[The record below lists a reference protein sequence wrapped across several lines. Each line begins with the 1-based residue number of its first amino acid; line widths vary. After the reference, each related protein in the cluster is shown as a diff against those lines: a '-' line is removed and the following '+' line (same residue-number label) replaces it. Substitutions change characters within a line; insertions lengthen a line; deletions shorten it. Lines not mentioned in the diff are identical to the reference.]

1 MKYTGMR
8 IEYIRVFR
16 RTKFVC
22 YNPIFQKEKPMHRY
36 LFQEKSAHP
45 FNCFILLIC
54 AMLLILS
61 FFESSSAQVNV
72 REDTLIIPTYLV
84 DPPNPMPRFY
94 EGRTHQG
101 VQRRVYP
108 YPMNDNLT
116 RVKEDRPYHIVNF
129 ENEYIKLGIMPMM
142 GGRIFFAEDK
152 TNDYVW
158 FYRQHVIKPSLI
170 GMVGYWISGSNAWAF
185 PHHHGPNTVKPMDY
199 RIEENSD
206 GSKTIWIANTDQRHR
221 MRILVGYTIFPQS
234 SLVEM
239 TIRPMNRTPV
249 ANSFLFWS
257 NPSVHVDTN
266 YQVIFPPSVQY
277 VTQHAKREMTTW
289 PVSDRRYNRFDYTGV
304 DISWWK
310 NIGVPSSFFSWD
322 PKEDYFGGYDHG
334 KQAGTVWVG
343 NHHITPGMKFWAW
356 GNNPGGDM
364 ANAGLTD
371 DDGHYIE
378 LMAGAYTDNQPDYS
392 WLQPYEG
399 KSVKMIWF
407 PVRELEGLKYANRYG
422 ALNLEVSEDQF
433 IRIRMNTTSPHQEAK
448 VVLKAKG
455 KVLFQETVEI
465 SPAKPYGKDVA
476 LPAGVS
482 EDDLEVMLL
491 CKKGKTLLSYKP
503 AEHHP
508 PDYPIPEAL
517 KPPAPLQEIKTTEE
531 LYLTG
536 LRLNQFYNASLDPM
550 PYYEEALKRDPG
562 DYRVN
567 TQLGILY
574 IKRKMWNEAE
584 KNLRIAVARI
594 TSNYTRP
601 RDGEALYYLGVV
613 LKAQGKLEEAYDNL
627 YKASWS
633 AAWHTPAYYQLA
645 EIDCQRNNF
654 ETALAHLN
662 RAISTNTN
670 NFEALNLKIVVLR
683 KLDDVKA
690 SIHQAELVLSKDVL
704 NHQAKN
710 ELIILTSMSGENKRA
725 AELLHDLNVIMR
737 DEVQSYLE
745 LATDY
750 ANCGFYEEAIDVLTR
765 LEQQGNTFPMTY
777 YYLGYYWSKL
787 ADTTKTLDYYK
798 SASQM
803 PHTYCFPFRAESI
816 DVLRHAMKLN
826 PKDARAPY
834 YLGNLLYENQPE
846 NAITEWEKSRGLD
859 DTFYIVHRNLG
870 VAYEAVQN
878 DIAKA
883 LASMER
889 AVVCNSDDP
898 RLLFEMDILYEKN
911 KASSQKKYE
920 LLRSNVETV
929 KRRTESLLRLATRAV
944 EYGKYDEAI
953 GILLNNSFPQ
963 FEGGREMQDT
973 YLNAFILR
981 GSERF
986 NAGKFAKA
994 LEDFETAMAFPIGRW
1009 GRSRWAQF
1017 HYLIGTVYEAQNE
1030 PTRAQTAFQNTLD
1043 IDVQRGGQD
1052 QEFRFYHGLALHKMG
1067 KLKEAKK
1074 IFEDMLNRAQSE
1086 SGSAFFRQFE
1096 AGQSRDMQMAENHY
1110 LTGLA
1115 YEGLGQN
1122 KKARKEFASA
1132 LKLNPG
1138 HVWSR
1143 VHLESL

>member
-1 MKYTGMR
+1 
-8 IEYIRVFR
+8 
-16 RTKFVC
+16 
-22 YNPIFQKEKPMHRY
+22 MHRY

-846 NAITEWEKSRGLD
+846 NAITEWEKSRELD

>member
-1 MKYTGMR
+1 MYLSL
-8 IEYIRVFR
+8 
-16 RTKFVC
+16 
-22 YNPIFQKEKPMHRY
+22 FQKKYERSY
-36 LFQEKSAHP
+36 FY
-45 FNCFILLIC
+45 FIVTIFAIMLIFCC
-54 AMLLILS
+54 AGDV
-61 FFESSSAQVNV
+61 SAQVQVRV

-108 YPMNDNLT
+108 YPMNDGLT
-116 RVKEDRPYHIVNF
+116 RVKEDRPYHIVYF
-129 ENEYIKLGIMPMM
+129 ENEYISLDIMPRM

-170 GMVGYWISGSNAWAF
+170 GMVGYWISGSNAWGF

-221 MRILVGYTIFPQS
+221 MRILLGYTIFPHS

-249 ANSFLFWS
+249 ANSFLFWA

-289 PVSDRRYNRFDYTGV
+289 PIADRRYNRFDYTGV
-304 DISWWK
+304 NISWWK

-343 NHHITPGMKFWAW
+343 NHHTSPGMKFWAW
-356 GNNPGGDM
+356 GNNPAGDRS
-364 ANAGLTD
+364 NAGLTD

-407 PVRELEGLKYANRYG
+407 PVRELEGLKYANRNG
-422 ALNLEVSEDQF
+422 ALNLEVTEDRF
-433 IRIRMNTTSPHQEAK
+433 VKIRMNTTSPRQQAK

-455 KVLFQETVEI
+455 KALFQDTIDI
-465 SPAKPYGKDVA
+465 SPAKPYGTDVS
-476 LPAGVS
+476 LPASIS
-482 EDDLEVMLL
+482 EDDLEVTLL
-491 CKKGKTLLSYKP
+491 CNKGETLLSYKP

-517 KPPAPLQEIKTTEE
+517 KPPAPPEEIKTIEE

-550 PYYEEALKRDPG
+550 AYYEEALKRDPG

-567 TQLGILY
+567 TQLGILN

-584 KNLRIAVARI
+584 EKLRIAVARI

-601 RDGEALYYLGVV
+601 RDGEALYYLGIV
-613 LKAQGKLEEAYDNL
+613 LKAQGKLDEAYDYL

-645 EIDCQRNNF
+645 EIDCQRSDF
-654 ETALAHLN
+654 ETALEHLN

-670 NFEALNLKIVVLR
+670 NFKALNLKVVVLR
-683 KLDDVKA
+683 KLDEVEAAKK
-690 SIHQAELVLSKDVL
+690 QAELVLSKDVQ

-710 ELIILTSMSGENKRA
+710 ELVVLTSMLGENKQA
-725 AELLHDLNVIMR
+725 ADLLDELKVIMR

-750 ANCGFYEEAIDVLTR
+750 ANCGFYEEAIDVLSR
-765 LEQQGNTFPMTY
+765 LEQQGNTYPMLY
-777 YYLGYYWSKL
+777 YYLGYCWSKL
-787 ADTTKTLDYYK
+787 ADTAKALDYYK

-834 YLGNLLYENQPE
+834 YLGNLLYEHQPR
-846 NAITEWEKSRGLD
+846 NAIAEWEKSRELD

-870 VAYEAVQN
+870 VAYEEVQN
-878 DIAKA
+878 DILKA
-883 LASMER
+883 LASMEK
-889 AVVCNSDDP
+889 AIVCNSDDP
-898 RLLFEMDILYEKN
+898 RLLFEMDLLYEKN
-911 KASSQKKYE
+911 KMSSQKKYE
-920 LLRSNVETV
+920 LLKNNMETA

-944 EYGKYDEAI
+944 EYSKYDEAI
-953 GILLNNSFPQ
+953 EILLNNSFPQ

-973 YLNAFILR
+973 YLNAFSLR
-981 GSERF
+981 GLENF
-986 NAGKFAKA
+986 NTGKLAEA
-994 LEDFETAMAFPIGRW
+994 LKDFETAMAFPVGRW

-1017 HYLIGTVYEAQNE
+1017 HYLIGTVYEAQKE
-1030 PTRAQTAFQNTLD
+1030 SDKAQTSYQNTLD
-1043 IDVQRGGQD
+1043 IDVQSGGQD
-1052 QEFRFYHGLALHKMG
+1052 QEFMFYHGLALNKIG
-1067 KLKEAKK
+1067 KSKEAKK
-1074 IFEDMLNRAQSE
+1074 IFEDMLDRAQSE

-1096 AGQSRDMQMAENHY
+1096 TGQSRDMQMAANHY

-1115 YEGLGQN
+1115 YEGLGQI
-1122 KKARKEFASA
+1122 KKAKEEFASA
-1132 LKLNPG
+1132 LKLDPG
-1138 HVWSR
+1138 HIWSK